1 VQVSLEECVHTLQDI
16 RNDHNPLEKP
26 TYLAQLQKDLS
37 NGIFKEHQVAK
48 LKKTTQFTNAKN
60 QFIDAVLQN
69 LAKRYTLYLA
79 FIMEI
84 FMPSN
89 QSSITG
95 DIVYSNSNS
104 LQVQINHINFIPAYS
119 GHFTGTFLRCN
130 CQDNCARIY

>member
-1 VQVSLEECVHTLQDI
+1 VHTLQDI

-104 LQVQINHINFIPAYS
+104 LQVQINHI
-119 GHFTGTFLRCN
+119 C
-130 CQDNCARIY
+130 